1 MNEMLPKHSIM
12 IATFQALIK
21 DKYSSLSVK
30 VKAIINKNKTLTIN
44 NLIIMQILQVVEL
57 FFSDIT
63 INF

>member
-44 NLIIMQILQVVEL
+44 SLIIMQILQVVGL

>member
-1 MNEMLPKHSIM
+1 MNEILPKISIK
-12 IATFQALIK
+12 IATFQALIN

-30 VKAIINKNKTLTIN
+30 VKAIITKNKTLTMN
-44 NLIIMQILQVVEL
+44 SLIIIQILQFEKL

>member
-1 MNEMLPKHSIM
+1 MNEMLPKDSIK

-44 NLIIMQILQVVEL
+44 SLIVMQILQVVGL
-57 FFSDIT
+57 FLSDIT

>member
-1 MNEMLPKHSIM
+1 MNETLPKNSIN
-12 IATFQALIK
+12 IATFHALIK

-30 VKAIINKNKTLTIN
+30 VKAIISKNKTLMIN
-44 NLIIMQILQVVEL
+44 SLIIIQILQVVEL

>member
-1 MNEMLPKHSIM
+1 MNEMLPQNIIK

-30 VKAIINKNKTLTIN
+30 VKAIISKNKTLTIN
-44 NLIIMQILQVVEL
+44 NLIIIQILQVVEL